1 MGRMIFPNL
10 PVADLERS
18 VGFWRGLGFAFN
30 EQFTDD
36 KAACMVISD
45 DAFVMLLADSFF
57 STFTTKEVADA
68 SKHTEAI
75 MALSTESR
83 EEVDRLTDRALA
95 TGGSYSREP
104 QEEGFMYTRGFQDP
118 DGHLWELL
126 YMDPTAL
133 EEQA

>member
-10 PVADLERS
+10 PVADLGRS
-18 VGFWRGLGFAFN
+18 VDFWRGLGFAFN
-30 EQFTDD
+30 EQFSDD
-36 KAACMVISD
+36 EAACMVISD
-45 DAFVMLLADSFF
+45 DAFVMLLTDSFF
-57 STFTTKEVADA
+57 SAFTSKEIADA
-68 SKHTEAI
+68 AKHTEAI

-104 QEEGFMYTRGFQDP
+104 REEGFMYSRGFQDP

-126 YMDPTAL
+126 YMDPAAL
-133 EEQA
+133 EVQD